1 MILLFLLGYEVT
13 FITSD
18 RPNSGTI
25 NNAVLVLVDEKGK
38 KSKEKVIENSSKKKI
53 LRRGQKDTVKIASKP
68 LSSLSSVLVG
78 LRLKKTSSEKA
89 KWHLQEL
96 QVKDF
101 EEDVR

>member
-1 MILLFLLGYEVT
+1 MTLLLLLGYEVT

-25 NNAVLVLVDEKGK
+25 NNAILVLVDEKGK
-38 KSKEKVIENSSKKKI
+38 KSTEKVIENSSKKKI
-53 LRRGQKDTVKIASKP
+53 LRRGQTDTVRISSKP
-68 LSSLSSVLVG
+68 LSSLNSVLVG
-78 LRLKKTSSEKA
+78 LRLKKANNEQA

-96 QVKDF
+96 QVKDL